1 MSISEKVRVRKESI
15 GWMIW
20 DIEKRL
26 YFWYPYEELS
36 ENKITE
42 IINNNY
48 TLRDPM
54 PLNEKKMCFRLSAP
68 LRVYYDITY
77 KCNLSCWYCYNKN
90 RLNNTD
96 ELSLD
101 QKKQIVDQM
110 VENKIFKLSI
120 AGGEPLLSKDL
131 FSFVEYA
138 VQRGLSVSL
147 TTNGTM
153 ISTTGLEQ
161 LNLFDSIS
169 ISIDFIDAP
178 LTQPSKERPIKCS
191 AQVDESIQLL
201 PSELL
206 KKTSIKAVI
215 NPLDAC
221 FKSQLNDLA
230 DYCSNHMIRKLKISV
245 LQEAN
250 AKYYTELYTK
260 TYEVLDYV
268 EQMKKAYPFLRI
280 TCNSNPF
287 LSNFSVSNYIIQS
300 GCGCWKDLLII
311 TPYGRVKPCLLFNE
325 DYEMASILEKTL
337 AEIWEIDFKEKTL
350 PNECTVC
357 ERYASCLGGCTA
369 RRLLLGYEI
378 DPLCMKHRDT
388 STIACNSEKN
398 AFQSGSLIY
407 CFSHC

>member
-1 MSISEKVRVRKESI
+1 MSILEKVRARKESI

-26 YFWYPYEELS
+26 YFWYPYEELL
-36 ENKITE
+36 EDKITE
-42 IINNNY
+42 IIANNY
-48 TLRDPM
+48 TLRDSM
-54 PLNEKKMCFRLSAP
+54 PLKNKKMCFRLSAP

-77 KCNLSCWYCYNKN
+77 KCNLSCWYCYNKD
-90 RLNNTD
+90 RLNNTY
-96 ELSLD
+96 ELSLN

-120 AGGEPLLSKDL
+120 AGGEPLLSEDL

-138 VQRGLSVSL
+138 VQQGLSVSL

-153 ISTTGLEQ
+153 ISTTNLEQ

-178 LTQPSKERPIKCS
+178 LSQLLKETHIKCLS
-191 AQVDESIQLL
+191 QVDESIQLL
-201 PSELL
+201 SSELL

-215 NPLDAC
+215 NPFDTY
-221 FKSQLNDLA
+221 FKSQLNNLA
-230 DYCSNHMIRKLKISV
+230 NYCSNHLIKKLKISV

-250 AKYYTELYTK
+250 AKYSTDLYIK
-260 TYEVLDYV
+260 TYELLDYV
-268 EQMKKAYPFLRI
+268 EQMKKEYPSLRI
-280 TCNSNPF
+280 TCNSNPY
-287 LSNFSVSNYIIQS
+287 LSNFSVSNYVIQS
-300 GCGCWKDLLII
+300 GCSCWKDLLII

-325 DYEMASILEKTL
+325 DYEMASIQEMTL
-337 AEIWEIDFKEKTL
+337 AEIWKINFKEKIL
-350 PNECTVC
+350 PNECSVC
-357 ERYASCLGGCTA
+357 DRYASCLGGCTA

-378 DPLCMKHRDT
+378 DPLCMKHRDA
-388 STIACNSEKN
+388 STIACNSRKN
-398 AFQSGSLIY
+398 VFQNGSLIY

>member
-1 MSISEKVRVRKESI
+1 MSILEKVRARKESI

-20 DIEKRL
+20 DTEKRL
-26 YFWYPYEELS
+26 YFWYPYEELL
-36 ENKITE
+36 EDKITE
-42 IINNNY
+42 IIANNY
-48 TLRDPM
+48 ALRDPM
-54 PLNEKKMCFRLSAP
+54 PLKKKKMCFRLSAP

-77 KCNLSCWYCYNKN
+77 KCNLSCWYCYNKD
-90 RLNNTD
+90 RLNNTY
-96 ELSLD
+96 ELSLN

-120 AGGEPLLSKDL
+120 AGGEPLLSEDL

-138 VQRGLSVSL
+138 VQQGLSVSL

-153 ISTTGLEQ
+153 ISTTDLEQ

-178 LTQPSKERPIKCS
+178 LSQPLKGTHIKCS
-191 AQVDESIQLL
+191 SQVDESIQLL
-201 PSELL
+201 SSELL

-215 NPLDAC
+215 NPLDTY
-221 FKSQLNDLA
+221 FKSQLNNLA
-230 DYCSNHMIRKLKISV
+230 DYCSNHMIKKLKISV

-250 AKYYTELYTK
+250 AKYSTELYTK
-260 TYEVLDYV
+260 TYELLDYV
-268 EQMKKAYPFLRI
+268 EQMKKEYSSLRI

-287 LSNFSVSNYIIQS
+287 LSNFSVSNYVIQS
-300 GCGCWKDLLII
+300 GCSCWKDLLII

-325 DYEMASILEKTL
+325 DYEMASIQEMTL
-337 AEIWEIDFKEKTL
+337 AEIWKINFKKKTL
-350 PNECTVC
+350 PNECSVC
-357 ERYASCLGGCTA
+357 DRYASCLGGCTA

-378 DPLCMKHRDT
+378 DPLCMKHRDA
-388 STIACNSEKN
+388 STIACNSRKN
-398 AFQSGSLIY
+398 VLQSGSLIY